1 MTYEP
6 KSFDHLIGL
15 GGFSDEILR
24 NHFTLYQGYVTNTNK
39 LLDLISELVKA
50 DKVATPEFAETSRRL
65 GWEWNG
71 MRLHE
76 LYFGNLTKSPAAL
89 SGQSPLAQRITQDFG
104 SFEAWAKEY
113 KGIAALRGIGWVV
126 LYYDPSNDR
135 LINVWINEHN
145 ANHLAG
151 CVPIL
156 ILDVFEHAF
165 MLDYGLK
172 RADYIAAF
180 FKVINWS
187 TANER
192 LASSVA

>member
-15 GGFSDEILR
+15 DGFSEDMLR
-24 NHFTLYQGYVTNTNK
+24 NHLTLYQGYVTNTNK
-39 LLDLISELVKA
+39 LLELTGELVKA
-50 DKVATPEFAETSRRL
+50 DKVATPEFAEIGRRL

-76 LYFGNLTKSPAAL
+76 LYFGNLSKSSTQL
-89 SGQSPLAQRITQDFG
+89 SADSPLAQKINQGFG
-104 SFEAWAKEY
+104 SLENWTKEF
-113 KGIAALRGIGWVV
+113 KGIAALRGIGWAV
-126 LYYDPSNDR
+126 LYYDQANDR

-156 ILDVFEHAF
+156 VLDVFEHAF
-165 MLDYGLK
+165 MLDYGIK

-180 FKVINWS
+180 FKAINWA
-187 TANER
+187 TAGER
-192 LASSVA
+192 LGLIVK

>member
-15 GGFSDEILR
+15 DGFSDQMLR

-39 LLDLISELVKA
+39 LLDLTSELVKA
-50 DKVATPEFAETSRRL
+50 DKVAIPEFAEISRRL

-76 LYFGNLTKSPAAL
+76 LYFGNLTKSPTHL
-89 SGQSPLAQRITQDFG
+89 SEDAPLTQIINKSFG
-104 SFEAWAKEY
+104 SFEAWTKEF
-113 KGIAALRGIGWVV
+113 KGIAALRGIGWAV
-126 LYYDPSNDR
+126 LYYDQTNDR

-165 MLDYGLK
+165 MLDYGIK

-180 FKVINWS
+180 FKTINWA
-187 TANER
+187 TAGER
-192 LASSVA
+192 LTSATT